1 MNLFSRRVR
10 RAVTGSMARDLS
22 TPTNTIAGLIREQQ
36 RVGAGT
42 TDTYT
47 PDSFRLSTVPL
58 SEQGNYRPVHA
69 FGERSRKVRSELDPR
84 LQKFCNAVAN
94 HWDVSLIE
102 GYRSPERQLELY
114 NSGASKVRVGKHNTS
129 PSRAVDMAPY
139 PIDWNDIDQFI
150 RFTYFAKG
158 LIAAMNLPIKNG
170 ADWDEDNDYADHT
183 FLDWVHW
190 ELTLMTNE
198 QHLHNIHALPTN
210 RAKLEYCVDNQIFAA
225 TCSPEILEVLEDIR
239 DEVRGYDPSQIDVDP
254 SYEIQGAVVR
264 VERETPNVILGMDR
278 RPLPKLGKYEI
289 DNLGN
294 VFNSRGGVC
303 RTFFMPKKGGLMIRD
318 TQRTAGTVNA
328 KFYLVAKLMLETFL
342 DEELP
347 DKYRV
352 LYRDRDI
359 SNLNIN
365 NLTWISA

>member
-190 ELTLMTNE
+190 ELT
-198 QHLHNIHALPTN
+198 
-210 RAKLEYCVDNQIFAA
+210 D
-225 TCSPEILEVLEDIR
+225 
-239 DEVRGYDPSQIDVDP
+239 
-254 SYEIQGAVVR
+254 
-264 VERETPNVILGMDR
+264 
-278 RPLPKLGKYEI
+278 
-289 DNLGN
+289 
-294 VFNSRGGVC
+294 
-303 RTFFMPKKGGLMIRD
+303 
-318 TQRTAGTVNA
+318 
-328 KFYLVAKLMLETFL
+328 
-342 DEELP
+342 
-347 DKYRV
+347 
-352 LYRDRDI
+352 
-359 SNLNIN
+359 
-365 NLTWISA
+365 